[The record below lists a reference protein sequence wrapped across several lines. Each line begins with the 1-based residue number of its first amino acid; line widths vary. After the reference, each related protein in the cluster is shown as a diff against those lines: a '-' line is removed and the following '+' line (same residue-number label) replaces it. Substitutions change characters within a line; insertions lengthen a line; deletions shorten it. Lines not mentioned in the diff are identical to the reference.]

1 MVFKDGIYYT
11 MKLEIK
17 LSEGVMSNL
26 NDIKKEIVEFI
37 KERNWEQFYTPK
49 NLAIAIGAEAG
60 ELLECFQ
67 WKTDEDIKTMIET
80 KEVENMSDEIADIVI
95 YSISLCNSMNI
106 DLDRAILEKI
116 KKNGIKYPVE
126 KCIGSSKK
134 YSEL

>member
-37 KERNWEQFYTPK
+37 KERNWEQFHTPK

-80 KEVENMSDEIADIVI
+80 KEVEKMSDEIADIVI